1 MEQTKA
7 ALTALEQ
14 SILKLETAIY
24 ASKKTQ
30 VQLSEQVSELKEIIR
45 KTYDRLDKVI
55 ENYDEGGE

>member
-24 ASKKTQ
+24 ASKKAQ
-30 VQLSEQVSELKEIIR
+30 AQLSEQVSELKQAI
-45 KTYDRLDKVI
+45 KTTYERLDKAI
-55 ENYDEGGE
+55 ENYDGGAE

>member
-30 VQLSEQVSELKEIIR
+30 AQLSEQVSELKQAV
-45 KTYDRLDKVI
+45 KTTYQRLDKVI
-55 ENYDEGGE
+55 ENYDGGTE

>member
-30 VQLSEQVSELKEIIR
+30 TQLSEQVSELKEAIK